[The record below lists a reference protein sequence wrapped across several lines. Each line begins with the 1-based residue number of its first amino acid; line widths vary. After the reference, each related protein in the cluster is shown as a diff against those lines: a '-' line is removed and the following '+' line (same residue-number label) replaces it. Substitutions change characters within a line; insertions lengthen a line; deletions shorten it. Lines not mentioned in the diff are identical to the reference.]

1 MALTYTSGILADHK
15 GMTTAKV
22 SGDEYFVDCWLDI
35 TEGVAGGAAFEA
47 SLFGLSTVQAVM
59 VTGQENLLLNVFTE
73 VTAETGVYA
82 SGTSFELRATTAS
95 SGADFGTGNWGTVR
109 LRIYGIL

>member
-15 GMTTAKV
+15 GMTTPKV
-22 SGDEYFVDCWLDI
+22 TGDEYYVDCWLDI
-35 TEGVAGGAAFEA
+35 TEGVAGGAAFA
-47 SLFGLSTVQAVM
+47 STLFGLSTVKAV
-59 VTGQENLLLNVFTE
+59 VITGQENLLLNVFTE
-73 VTAETGVYA
+73 VTAQTGAYA